1 MKIKTVVEQPDGNYV
16 FEAVLTPEQHSFL
29 IEFAVRELVRAG
41 LVPFSNQASNET
53 QQSITVAEPDTE
65 VRQ

>member
-1 MKIKTVVEQPDGNYV
+1 MKIKTVVEQPDGTYV

-41 LVPFSNQASNET
+41 LVPFSNQASNAT
-53 QQSITVAEPDTE
+53 QQSITVAEPATE
-65 VRQ
+65 VSH